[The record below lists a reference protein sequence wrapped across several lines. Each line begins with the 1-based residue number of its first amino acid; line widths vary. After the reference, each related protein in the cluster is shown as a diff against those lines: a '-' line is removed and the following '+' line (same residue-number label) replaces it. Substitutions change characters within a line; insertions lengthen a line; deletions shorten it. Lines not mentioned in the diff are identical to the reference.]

1 MDAGSLL
8 PLLPLIIVSAAVI
21 AGMMA
26 IAFSR
31 RHEWTAGIA
40 AAGLAAAFCATP
52 LILLAETRRVTA
64 LFVFD
69 NLAVFYLGLVLAASF
84 FVVPMAYGYF
94 RKRNDIPD
102 EFFLLLLMAALGSGV
117 LAASS
122 HFASFFLGLE
132 ILSVSLYAMIA
143 YSRGERSSIEAGI
156 KYLVLA
162 AGSSS
167 FLLFGMALLYAE
179 LGSMDF
185 QSLPET
191 TAPHSVTFLLGV
203 GLVIVGIGF
212 KLAVV
217 PFHMWTPD
225 VYQGA
230 PAPATAFVAT
240 VSKGAMFA
248 VLLRFSALVDVH
260 SRPGLMWVFIL
271 MAVASM
277 TVGNFLALLQD
288 NVKRILAYSS
298 IANLVYL
305 LVAFLAS
312 GALASTA
319 AAYYLTAY
327 FAAVLGSFS
336 VVIVMSREDREADAI
351 EDYRGLFWRNPWVA
365 AAFTAM
371 MLSLAGIPLTA
382 GFIGKFFV
390 LAAAGQSAWWIL
402 MIAVILNST
411 LGLYYY
417 LRVILVM
424 GSPVAQP
431 APAAV
436 APAGRPLAV
445 TLGVLTAAVVF
456 LGVCPAPLIALIDT
470 LTAAGL

>member
-1 MDAGSLL
+1 MEVERLL
-8 PLLPLIIVSAAVI
+8 PMLPLIVVGLTVI

-40 AAGLAAAFCATP
+40 AAGLALAFCATISIP
-52 LILLAETRRVTA
+52 LAPSRRVTP
-64 LFVFD
+64 LLLFD
-69 NLAVFYLGLVLAASF
+69 NLAVFYLGLVLAASLL
-84 FVVPMAYGYF
+84 VVPLAYGYF
-94 RKRNDIPD
+94 RKRNDVPD
-102 EFFLLLLMAALGSGV
+102 EFFLLLLMAALGCGV
-117 LAASS
+117 LVASS

-132 ILSVSLYAMIA
+132 ILSVSLYAMAA
-143 YSRGERSSIEAGI
+143 YSRGVRDSIEAGI
-156 KYLVLA
+156 KYLILA

-179 LGSMDF
+179 IGSMDF

-191 TAPHSVTFLLGV
+191 ADPHSVMFLLGV

-230 PAPATAFVAT
+230 PAPATAFIAS

-248 VLLRFSALVDVH
+248 VLLRFSALIDVQG
-260 SRPGLMWVFIL
+260 RPGLMWVFLL

-298 IANLVYL
+298 IANLGYL

-327 FAAVLGSFS
+327 FAAVLGSFG
-336 VVIVMSREDREADAI
+336 VIVFMSPENREADAI

-365 AAFTAM
+365 AAFTVM

-402 MIAVILNST
+402 LIAVILNST

-424 GSPVAQP
+424 GSPVAEP
-431 APAAV
+431 APAAA
-436 APAGRPLAV
+436 APAGKPLAV
-445 TLGVLTAAVVF
+445 TLCFLTAVVVF
-456 LGVCPAPLIALIDT
+456 LGVCPAP
-470 LTAAGL
+470 